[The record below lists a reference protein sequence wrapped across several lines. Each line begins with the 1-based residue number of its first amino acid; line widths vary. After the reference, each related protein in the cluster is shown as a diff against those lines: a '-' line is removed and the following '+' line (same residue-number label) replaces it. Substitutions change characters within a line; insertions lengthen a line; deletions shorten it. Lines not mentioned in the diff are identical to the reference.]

1 MGGSSVEGWVV
12 PIGAGE
18 GSEGAVVDWLAGS
31 GSGEGSGDMVD
42 EVVVLAVESKGRR
55 KEVPAQRRLGSRLA
69 LLFSLLEGM

>member
-1 MGGSSVEGWVV
+1 
-12 PIGAGE
+12 
-18 GSEGAVVDWLAGS
+18 VVDWLAGS

-42 EVVVLAVESKGRR
+42 EVIVLAVESKGRR